1 MGPAC
6 CMFQVYFKS
15 EWFVQNKFSFKL
27 RYFWWMNS
35 VVLWMFF
42 DVFFDLS
49 CICTAGADKVGAC
62 SARGGTSLS
71 STWVVA
77 VGGEG
82 VETDLASRSCGVRMA
97 PVFFSPIFRWFS
109 GFGWMGRFFLSGK
122 GDEEIWWKIISPR
135 AISPMCQCTPKS
147 RLSRETS
154 VMAIWRKRSVAG
166 WSWFQG
172 LGSFDLSRCSSCL
185 DT

>member
-62 SARGGTSLS
+62 SAPGGTSLS

-97 PVFFSPIFRWFS
+97 PVFFFQFSDDFLVLGEWADSFWAGREMKKFGGKSYPPEPSAPCVNAPPSPGSVVRLAW
-109 GFGWMGRFFLSGK
+109 WRFEGK
-122 GDEEIWWKIISPR
+122 DLLLVEVGSR
-135 AISPMCQCTPKS
+135 A
-147 RLSRETS
+147 
-154 VMAIWRKRSVAG
+154 
-166 WSWFQG
+166 
-172 LGSFDLSRCSSCL
+172 
-185 DT
+185 